1 MMDYLQRI
9 RNSDELKQQIDRL
22 SDFRISEDVSE
33 IDLSEYLGGYSKV
46 KFQVFGKDASGNLF
60 GFIGDGDIASLPI
73 GYASGGWTAGKIAD
87 NISDFFHLITLYP
100 FWRDLCSANKLN
112 DKNRIAELE
121 EEEKGFCEN
130 YHQLQDFLVEQLC
143 LNKNSDILGRFHSA
157 LTSEPKFALYAVDD
171 DSPCDDLW
179 MG

>member
-9 RNSDELKQQIDRL
+9 RNSVELMQQIDRL
-22 SDFRISEDVSE
+22 GDFRICEDVSE
-33 IDLSEYLGGYSKV
+33 IDLAAYFGGYSKE
-46 KFQVFGKDASGNLF
+46 KFRVFGKDASGSLF

-73 GYASGGWTAGKIAD
+73 GYASGDWTAGKIAN

-100 FWRDLCSANKLN
+100 FWRDLCSANRIC

-121 EEEKGFCEN
+121 KEEKGFVEN
-130 YHQLQDFLVEQLC
+130 YSQLQNFIIEQLG
-143 LNKNSDILGRFHSA
+143 LNRSSDILGRFHST
-157 LTSEPKFALYAVDD
+157 LTSEPKFVLYAVDD

-179 MG
+179 KG